1 MFKRKECCVCSR
13 CERREK
19 GLFFIELYDFFKQKN
34 SFGVATVFFISRN
47 TLQQLKKKKIGKVLH
62 LENQLELIFWGLFSK
77 KQIQVQFGSTFA
89 ASTFAAMRLSALF
102 IYLFFLLSTAKV
114 NFSTVNS
121 VSVHCSRTHKYYFLT
136 TFSLKMGLTT
146 LFIHL
151 KIILLQ
157 CFQFQQNKFYPNR
170 PLANL
175 LEML

>member
-1 MFKRKECCVCSR
+1 MR
-13 CERREK
+13 
-19 GLFFIELYDFFKQKN
+19 
-34 SFGVATVFFISRN
+34 
-47 TLQQLKKKKIGKVLH
+47 
-62 LENQLELIFWGLFSK
+62 
-77 KQIQVQFGSTFA
+77 FGSTFA

-121 VSVHCSRTHKYYFLT
+121 VSVHCSWTHKYYFLT
-136 TFSLKMGLTT
+136 TFSLKMGLTA

>member
-47 TLQQLKKKKIGKVLH
+47 TLQQLKKKIGKVLH
-62 LENQLELIFWGLFSK
+62 LENQLELIFWGFFSK
-77 KQIQVQFGSTFA
+77 KQIQVRFGSTFA

-102 IYLFFLLSTAKV
+102 ILLSAAKV

-121 VSVHCSRTHKYYFLT
+121 ASVHCSRTHKYYFLT

-157 CFQFQQNKFYPNR
+157 CFQFSVSAK
-170 PLANL
+170 
-175 LEML
+175 